1 MNLEQLISTWKGPR
15 LVLALFAGKYL
26 LVNIQLQK
34 FDTYQKKSENG
45 KNTSFLMKTNS
56 NKKMLRRYMET

>member
-1 MNLEQLISTWKGPR
+1 MNLEQLISTWKRRR

-34 FDTYQKKSENG
+34 FDTYQKKSEND

>member
-1 MNLEQLISTWKGPR
+1 MNLEQLISTWKGRR

-34 FDTYQKKSENG
+34 FDTYQKKV
-45 KNTSFLMKTNS
+45 KMIKTQVS
-56 NKKMLRRYMET
+56 